1 MMGVGTNILGYSRKE
16 VDDAVRKV
24 IDKGNMS
31 TLNSKEEILLAEKL
45 VQMHPWAAQVR
56 FARTGGEAAAIAV
69 RIARLRVKPLSRII
83 NATNSRVS
91 VK

>member
-31 TLNSKEEILLAEKL
+31 TLNSKEEILLAEKVKQEHRL
-45 VQMHPWAAQVR
+45 VLP
-56 FARTGGEAAAIAV
+56 
-69 RIARLRVKPLSRII
+69 
-83 NATNSRVS
+83 
-91 VK
+91 